1 MSVPV
6 RNPVAAR
13 VIAALDDLVDAIRAA
28 GCPATRNPDE
38 FVPPAAIVTPPSMVG
53 GTLAG
58 LVIEVPVY
66 FVATDAGLAGWE
78 EIMELY
84 GRAYQVLG
92 TRAATS
98 TLWVSPLNPDGLP
111 AYLVSVTLTVEG

>member
-1 MSVPV
+1 MTPAVQ
-6 RNPVAAR
+6 NPVAVR
-13 VIAALDDLVDAIRAA
+13 VIGALDDLVAAIQAS
-28 GCPATRNPDE
+28 GCPATRNPEE

-53 GTLAG
+53 GTLGG
-58 LVIEVPVY
+58 LVADVPVY

-84 GRAYQVLG
+84 GRAYAVLG

-111 AYLVSVTLTVEG
+111 AYLVSVTLTIEG